1 MRNKNRAQTAK
12 PHTRKKPHT
21 QAHIAATERPR
32 GEHIK
37 MNKKLADDD
46 GFWLLF
52 QKHTCINLPIPTDE
66 VSERLSADLLLQ
78 TVVNNKFYRSF
89 GAATRILLLLQ
100 YIIYWFTLSSL
111 FSRGPLVR
119 VSSLV
124 RSAPAADDLLLLR
137 SPCPFYD
144 CSSFSAVRRYLHIV
158 NKENRRRLLICGYI
172 LPIAVS
178 DVHRPRRVHAIPI
191 ANTESLNDFCW
202 FCLLPNME
210 IIFLVIWYDIMFMYY
225 TKYIL
230 NTCRVWAC
238 VWVSV

>member
-21 QAHIAATERPR
+21 QAHAYIAATERPR

-78 TVVNNKFYRSF
+78 TVVNNTFYRSF

-119 VSSLV
+119 VSFALPPPPMTYYYYDRPVRFTTAVLFVQSTGTYISLI
-124 RSAPAADDLLLLR
+124 RKIGDD
-137 SPCPFYD
+137 S
-144 CSSFSAVRRYLHIV
+144 
-158 NKENRRRLLICGYI
+158 
-172 LPIAVS
+172 
-178 DVHRPRRVHAIPI
+178 
-191 ANTESLNDFCW
+191 
-202 FCLLPNME
+202 
-210 IIFLVIWYDIMFMYY
+210 
-225 TKYIL
+225 
-230 NTCRVWAC
+230 
-238 VWVSV
+238 